1 MDEHLS
7 YKYHIQELHKKL
19 SKTSGIFF
27 KIRHQLSKEILE
39 SLYYSLFS
47 SFLSYGLLVWG
58 LTCESFK
65 LALFRL
71 QKKVVKCIHSEPLHT
86 HPSPVFK
93 SSNLLKLDD
102 LLKVNILSFVYKATN
117 NLTPSCFQDY
127 FIYNSNIHGY
137 KTRQV
142 ERGELYK
149 KHRNTTM
156 YGLRSMIYH
165 GSSLWNNIPIYI
177 RVSQSH
183 SLFRTKLKAYSIN
196 QY

>member
-1 MDEHLS
+1 MVCWSGVLHVNLS
-7 YKYHIQELHKKL
+7 NWHC
-19 SKTSGIFF
+19 F
-27 KIRHQLSKEILE
+27 
-39 SLYYSLFS
+39 
-47 SFLSYGLLVWG
+47 V
-58 LTCESFK
+58 
-65 LALFRL
+65 FR
-71 QKKVVKCIHSEPLHT
+71 KKVVKCIHSEPLHT
-86 HPSPVFK
+86 HSSPLFK

-142 ERGELYK
+142 ERGDLYK

-156 YGLRSMIYH
+156 YGLRSMKYH
-165 GSSLWNNIPIYI
+165 GSSLWNNISIYI

-183 SLFRTKLKAYSIN
+183 SLFRTKLEA
-196 QY
+196 